1 MKKYTAK
8 QWSELEGGHT
18 MSESNEEKFS
28 FVKDLNESS
37 QYRTRQALS
46 ASDARMVADHCFM
59 DTLALWVLYNEFEYA
74 PAAMRYATKTI
85 VYGNFNRYSQAGTDL
100 YHTCHVLL
108 TKDSK
113 IIAGGPK
120 DKVLLDRIRFPDQ
133 QMKAYLRNTSSNKT
147 TDAQVRGFFQILER
161 NLLISNSNYRSVR
174 RLVMDWKKL
183 SDSQKSLAITRMLQF
198 YRANARRSE
207 LYSMLGQLAKNKG
220 YKIDGAGNAENKKS
234 STMAKVG
241 AAAAGFA
248 AGAYAGRRFG
258 KGIV

>member
-8 QWSELEGGHT
+8 QWAELEGGHT
-18 MSESNEEKFS
+18 MSDSEESKFS

-46 ASDARMVADHCFM
+46 SSDARTIADHCFI

-74 PAAMRYATKTI
+74 PAAMRYAAKT
-85 VYGNFNRYSQAGTDL
+85 VAYGNFKRYSQAGTDM
-100 YHTCHVLL
+100 YHTCHVLS
-108 TKDSK
+108 TKDSNL
-113 IIAGGPK
+113 ISGGPK

-133 QMKAYLRNTSSNKT
+133 LMTTYLRNTAANKT
-147 TDAQVRGFFQILER
+147 TDAQVRNLFQILER
-161 NLLISNSNYRSVR
+161 NLIIGNSNYRSVR

-220 YKIDGAGNAENKKS
+220 YKIDDAANAENKTSK
-234 STMAKVG
+234 TMAKVG